1 MSTTTVER
9 ISGYCPEIND
19 NKSIN
24 VDFIEVKASG
34 TTYTKIKGRFECDK
48 SNFDNCE
55 YYNKNGNC
63 PIYNNIPN
71 EKK

>member
-19 NKSIN
+19 NKSID

-34 TTYTKIKGRFECDK
+34 MTYTKIKGRFECDK
-48 SNFDNCE
+48 ASFGKCE

-63 PIYNNIPN
+63 PIYKDIPENI
-71 EKK
+71 K